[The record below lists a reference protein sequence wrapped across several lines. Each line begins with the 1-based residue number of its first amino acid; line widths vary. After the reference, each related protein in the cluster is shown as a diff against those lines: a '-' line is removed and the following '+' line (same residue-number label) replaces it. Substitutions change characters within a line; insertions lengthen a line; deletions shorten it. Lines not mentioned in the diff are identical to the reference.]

1 VTGLQA
7 IANGLVLGSTYGV
20 IALAYTMIYG
30 IVGLVNFAF
39 GGIFMFGAFG
49 ALILMNTQVVFPGWP
64 LLELPTWLA
73 VLGGLGVGAI
83 IGSLVGLITY
93 RPKKWPPLT
102 SLISSL
108 VALLILQSIGQF
120 IFGTGDYG
128 YPRLADGD
136 QVKIGG
142 AIVSPMD
149 IVIVGSG
156 LVALGALLALVKLT
170 AFGRAM
176 RAVAQDT
183 DSASLM
189 GIDTRRVVRIA
200 FGLGGALAALS
211 GILFAAQ
218 FQVANATMGYVP
230 GLKGLV
236 AAVLGGVGSLGGAYL
251 GGMILGML
259 ETFTAVYVPQ
269 GSAYQDVV
277 AFAILVLILW
287 VRPQGLFG
295 VKAAADRA

>member
-1 VTGLQA
+1 MQA
-7 IANGLVLGSTYGV
+7 VANGLVLGSTYGV

-30 IVGLVNFAF
+30 IIGQVNFAF

-49 ALILMNTQVVFPGWP
+49 ALILINTQAVFPHWP
-64 LLELPTWLA
+64 LAELPTWFA
-73 VLGGLGVGAI
+73 VLGGLGVGAV

-108 VALLILQSIGQF
+108 VVLLILQSIGQF
-120 IFGTGDYG
+120 IFGTGDHS
-128 YPRLADGD
+128 YPQLVGGD
-136 QVKIGG
+136 QIRIGG
-142 AIVSPMD
+142 AVVAPMD
-149 IVIVGSG
+149 LVIVGSG
-156 LVALGALLALVKLT
+156 LIALGSLTALVKWT

-176 RAVAQDT
+176 RAVSQNADA
-183 DSASLM
+183 ASLM
-189 GIDTRRVVRIA
+189 GIDTRRVVRTA
-200 FGLGGALAALS
+200 FALGGALAALS
-211 GILFAAQ
+211 GILFASQ
-218 FQVANATMGYVP
+218 YQVANATMGYIP

-236 AAVLGGVGSLGGAYL
+236 AAVLGGVGNLGGAYL
-251 GGMILGML
+251 GGMILGIL
-259 ETFTAVYVPQ
+259 ETFTAIYVPQ

-295 VKAAADRA
+295 ARPAADRA